1 MSRAIAVALLLVVSG
16 CLAPRQPADPRYFTP
31 QAPRATSSAATRAEA
46 SGPEL
51 RLRRVFAADY
61 LRSRMVWRR
70 GVEVGFYD
78 LQRWTELPARYVQA
92 QLEDELFEARGLRR
106 VTRPSARSITV
117 ELLAFDDVLEP
128 EHRGVVSLQ
137 VLLLDQG
144 QVALLDRNFTSSR
157 PIDGEDP
164 EAVARALGE
173 ALNEAIGAIGAAV
186 VDALG
191 PGLP

>member
-1 MSRAIAVALLLVVSG
+1 VSRAIAAALLLIVSG
-16 CLAPRQPADPRYFTP
+16 CLAPRQPADPRYFSP
-31 QAPRATSSAATRAEA
+31 QAPLATSSAATRAEA

-70 GVEVGFYD
+70 GVEVGFHD
-78 LQRWTELPARYVQA
+78 LQRWTEPPARYVQA
-92 QLEDELFEARGLRR
+92 RLEDELFEVRGLRR

-157 PIDGEDP
+157 PIDGDDP
-164 EAVARALGE
+164 ETVARALGE
-173 ALNEAIGAIGAAV
+173 ALNEAIDAIGAAV

>member
-1 MSRAIAVALLLVVSG
+1 MSRAIAAALLVLVSG
-16 CLAPRQPADPRYFTP
+16 CLAPRQPAEPRYFAP
-31 QAPRATSSAATRAEA
+31 QAPIAATPAATRTDAT
-46 SGPEL
+46 GPEL

-70 GVEVGFYD
+70 GVELGFHD
-78 LQRWTELPARYVQA
+78 LQRWTEPPARYVQA
-92 QLEDELFEARGLRR
+92 RLDEELFEKRGLRR
-106 VTRPSARSITV
+106 VTRPSASSITV
-117 ELLAFDDVLEP
+117 ELLAFDDVLAP

-137 VLLLDQG
+137 VLLLDQT

-157 PIDGEDP
+157 PIEGDDP

-173 ALNEAIGAIGAAV
+173 ALNEAIDAIGAAV
-186 VDALG
+186 VDVLG

>member
-1 MSRAIAVALLLVVSG
+1 VNRGLVVAGILFLSG
-16 CLAPRQPADPRYFTP
+16 CLAPRQPADPRYFSP
-31 QAPRATSSAATRAEA
+31 QAPPAASSAATRAA
-46 SGPEL
+46 ATGAEL

-61 LRSRMVWRR
+61 LRTRMVWRR

-92 QLEDELFEARGLRR
+92 RLEDELFEVRGLRR
-106 VTRPSARSITV
+106 VSRASARSITV

-137 VLLLDQG
+137 VLLMDQA
-144 QVALLDRNFTSSR
+144 QVALLDRNFSASR
-157 PIDGEDP
+157 PIDGDDP
-164 EAVARALGE
+164 EATARALGE
-173 ALNEAIGAIGAAV
+173 ALNEAIEAIGAAV